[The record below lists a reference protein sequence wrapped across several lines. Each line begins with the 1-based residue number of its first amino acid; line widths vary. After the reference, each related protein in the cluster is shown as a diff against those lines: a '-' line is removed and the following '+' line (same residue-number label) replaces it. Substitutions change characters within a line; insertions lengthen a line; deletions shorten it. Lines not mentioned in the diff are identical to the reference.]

1 MVVPQTELELPGHTE
16 WLKDKYWG
24 ELSGGTQA
32 PSGSLETWRV
42 QDPTCSTLPL
52 PTTTLRGSSYML

>member
-1 MVVPQTELELPGHTE
+1 MVAPQTELELPGHTE

-32 PSGSLETWRV
+32 PSGSLEAWRV
-42 QDPTCSTLPL
+42 QDTTCSTLPL
-52 PTTTLRGSSYML
+52 PTTTLRGSSYMF